1 MAADPVTLPDLLADG
16 HPSAIALP
24 HPLVDGHPSRSEPIT
39 EAVRLGPEVLIWRR
53 AFSARPD
60 QAAEARRFVRFLLG
74 STVFAD
80 DAELIVGELAGNAIR
95 HTRSGPPDGH
105 FTVEI
110 TLTSARHEALTA
122 PASAVSVLVTV
133 YDLGGGGVP
142 RFGDDRHGSYE
153 ENGRGLAIVTALA
166 ARVGYQGTPTG
177 GHRVWAYLT
186 TPDPRPPPS

>member
-1 MAADPVTLPDLLADG
+1 MAAIPITLPEPLAG
-16 HPSAIALP
+16 
-24 HPLVDGHPSRSEPIT
+24 GHPSRSEPVS
-39 EAVRLGPEVLIWRR
+39 ESVRLGPEVLIWRR

-60 QAAEARRFVRFLLG
+60 QASGARRFARFLLAG
-74 STVFAD
+74 TVFAD

-110 TLTSARHEALTA
+110 TLTSARHAALTA
-122 PASAVSVLVTV
+122 PASAVNVLITV
-133 YDLGGGGVP
+133 YDLGGGGIP
-142 RFGDDRHGSYE
+142 RFDDGGRHDSYE

-166 ARVGYQGTPTG
+166 ARVGHQGTPAG

-186 TPDPRPPPS
+186 APDSHPAHP